1 MKRLIERFIATYG
14 DKYKQKYLI
23 SEDKEK
29 LCSDWLEALRFF
41 FDRSFMGGRVDVV
54 SAKFKKRALT
64 VVESWK
70 NTLEKCW
77 NLGVNWDKKRLKGD
91 LSRRKVN
98 KGLDRDMVIQ
108 TLEFISRKRNYNIV
122 LHSLNKIRN
131 QETKELFGEL
141 NLIANVAEKKAALFI
156 RDLVDLFGL
165 EESISEDAFIY
176 LQPIDTWVHQVC
188 RRHLRILTSE
198 NPSWKEDAPKIV
210 KHCLSL
216 EISPVKF
223 NQGAWYIGTHSL
235 EILFEIL
242 QEKN

>member
-1 MKRLIERFIATYG
+1 MIERFVATYG

-29 LCSDWLEALRFF
+29 LCSDWFEALRFF
-41 FDRSFMGGRVDVV
+41 FDRSFMGGRLNDV
-54 SAKFKKRALT
+54 STKFEKRALT
-64 VVESWK
+64 VIESWK
-70 NTLEKCW
+70 NTLEKSW
-77 NLGVNWDKKRLKGD
+77 NLGVNWDRKRLDEELLG
-91 LSRRKVN
+91 RKVN

-108 TLEFISRKRNYNIV
+108 TLELISRKRNYNIV

-131 QETKELFGEL
+131 QETKKLFYDL
-141 NLIANVAEKKAALFI
+141 NSIDNVAEKKAALFI
-156 RDLVDLFGL
+156 RDLVDLFEL
-165 EESISEDAFIY
+165 EESISEDTFIY

-188 RRHLRILTSE
+188 RKYLRILTSE

-216 EISPVKF
+216 GISPIKF

-242 QEKN
+242 QEKI